1 MRTCKE
7 CVHFSKCEKEAIE
20 NGGEKN
26 PNYEGEEFC
35 DRFKYY
41 SHGDVM
47 REMSDEQLAAFL
59 AHEAYRMA
67 EPVFRSI
74 GIGITEEC
82 LYILRL
88 KWLKQPV
95 EVDDV

>member
-1 MRTCKE
+1 
-7 CVHFSKCEKEAIE
+7 
-20 NGGEKN
+20 
-26 PNYEGEEFC
+26 
-35 DRFKYY
+35 
-41 SHGDVM
+41 M